1 MSLDLLKKILKE
13 KKVVFGTDRTIKKL
27 KRGVCQKVFLSSNC
41 PKETEEDIRY
51 YSKLAKAEV
60 IKLDQPNDELGM
72 VCKKPFSVS
81 VLCC

>member
-41 PKETEEDIRY
+41 PKETEEDIRKIL
-51 YSKLAKAEV
+51 SDMSVPESV
-60 IKLDQPNDELGM
+60 INQLRISN
-72 VCKKPFSVS
+72 S
-81 VLCC
+81 